1 MNNWYKN
8 LNRAPWSPPSY
19 VFGIIW
25 PVLYFLMTI
34 SFFLVWKNKK
44 CYPYCSALSFFLIQ
58 LMFNLSWTTIF
69 FYYKMTLLALIDII
83 LIICFTVITYIKF
96 TKINKIAAYLLI
108 PYLCWLFVAFS
119 LNMYI
124 VLFN

>member
-1 MNNWYKN
+1 MNEWYKKIKKSP
-8 LNRAPWSPPSY
+8 LSPPNW
-19 VFGIIW
+19 VFGVVW
-25 PVLYFLMTI
+25 PILYFLMFI
-34 SFFLVWKNKK
+34 SLFIVWTNKK
-44 CYPYCSALSFFLIQ
+44 CYPYCSALNYFFIQ
-58 LMFNLSWTTIF
+58 LILNLSWTTIF
-69 FYYKMTLLALIDII
+69 FYYKRTLLALIDII
-83 LIICFTVITYIKF
+83 LIICFTIITYIKF

>member
-34 SFFLVWKNKK
+34 SFFLVWKNKN

-58 LMFNLSWTTIF
+58 LMFNISWTTIF
-69 FYYKMTLLALIDII
+69 FYYKRTLLALIDII
-83 LIICFTVITYIKF
+83 LIICFTIITYIKF